1 MNNSIQK
8 RIGLNISE
16 TKKNLDGKN
25 MNRINNIE
33 SIKKENIKRTELFK
47 PKSKKEYIQNFYSNT
62 TNNNT
67 NSNTNKKSFK
77 ICNNIIKTKSKR
89 NKKKSRR
96 FR

>member
-47 PKSKKEYIQNFYSNT
+47 PKSKKE
-62 TNNNT
+62 
-67 NSNTNKKSFK
+67 
-77 ICNNIIKTKSKR
+77 
-89 NKKKSRR
+89 
-96 FR
+96 